1 MSSYEI
7 MVGGASIIIL
17 SYFYNHISKKFK
29 VPSVI
34 LLILTGFLIAT
45 FAGVGES
52 WFSKKLMSD
61 ALPVIGKIG
70 LILIVLEAA
79 LDLKLKKEDRPL
91 MMKAF
96 WAALIILVSTVV
108 LSAGIISLFTDLT
121 EYQALVYAIPLSIMS
136 SAIIIPS
143 VGSLTHSSK
152 EFMIYESTFSDILG
166 VMLFQSIV
174 SIHGAEGAADIAGS
188 VFKDLGATLISTVV
202 LGYAMIFV
210 FQKLHKSIGLFFL
223 MSILI
228 LLYGLGSMLH
238 LSSLLMIF
246 FFGLIINNTDVFFKG
261 KLKGYIKEEA
271 FSDMYAKFKL
281 VVEESAFLVRTLF
294 FVLFGMSIQLGELGH
309 WQVWIITGLLVMVL
323 YVVRFFHLKWITKGQ
338 HIKPELYIAPRG
350 LITILLIDAIPR
362 GLQNIDFKSG
372 ITLLLI
378 LSTCVIMM
386 VTLIKYK
393 KPSEGSDHNEDLG
406 DEGLLLPEEHGEA
419 EGQPISE

>member
-17 SYFYNHISKKFK
+17 SYFYNHITKKFK

-34 LLILTGFLIAT
+34 LLILTGFLIAM
-45 FAGVGES
+45 FAGVGDS

-91 MMKAF
+91 MIKAF
-96 WAALIILVSTVV
+96 WAALIILISSVV
-108 LSAGIISLFTDLT
+108 ISAGVIVLFTDLS

-143 VGSLTHSSK
+143 VGGLTHSSK
-152 EFMIYESTFSDILG
+152 EFMVYESTFSDILG
-166 VMLFQSIV
+166 VMLFQSVV
-174 SIHGAEGAADIAGS
+174 SIHGAEGVGEMGLSI
-188 VFKDLGATLISTVV
+188 FKDLGATLISTVV

-246 FFGLIINNTDVFFKG
+246 FFGLIINNTDVFFRG
-261 KLKGYIKEEA
+261 RLKGYIKEDA
-271 FSDMYAKFKL
+271 FSDMYDKFKL

-294 FVLFGMSIQLGELGH
+294 FVLFGMSIQIDELGH
-309 WQVWIITGLLVMVL
+309 WQVWVITGLLVMVL
-323 YVVRFFHLKWITKGQ
+323 YGVRYFHLRWITKG
-338 HIKPELYIAPRG
+338 KRLNPELYIAPRG

-362 GLQNIDFKSG
+362 GLRSNDFKEG

-378 LSTCVIMM
+378 ISTCLIMM
-386 VTLIKYK
+386 VTLMKYK
-393 KPSEGSDHNEDLG
+393 KPVEDSEVD
-406 DEGLLLPEEHGEA
+406 A
-419 EGQPISE
+419 EGGNDDSHTSVEDNLLESPTNS